1 VSELLDT
8 NELTIGQFVR
18 SEAGRDKG
26 RVFIIVE
33 VFDDKY
39 VIVADG
45 DLRRIGNPKK
55 KKVKHLSK
63 YNLVSELIARRNNQ
77 NMTITNLML
86 RTEIDKLETDR
97 PIE

>member
-1 VSELLDT
+1 LLDT
-8 NELTIGQFVR
+8 KELTIGQFVR
-18 SEAGRDKG
+18 SKAGRDKG

-33 VFDDKY
+33 VIDDQY

-63 YNLVSELIARRNNQ
+63 FNAVSELVARRNKQ
-77 NMTITNLML
+77 NLTITNLML
-86 RTEIDKLETDR
+86 RTEIDKIEIDR